1 MAAEREILDKV
12 GKYNLSEIK
21 IISYRQDKEES
32 LPKTI
37 DIKAI
42 TASLFLNEDILSNTL
57 SGSAIVYDSQ
67 DIRTVFPLTGL
78 ERLSISLNTPG
89 MPGYDMTEDN
99 GIPFQIYKIDKVTK
113 DPTNDIG
120 QFYRI
125 FFCSPEM
132 LNSQITSV
140 SKAYSGPIENA
151 VNDILKNEKYLN
163 SKKPFYFENTATNS
177 KYVIPS
183 LKPLKAINYLATQCV
198 SGKYNNSGYL
208 FYETSKGFHFRSIES
223 LLAING
229 AVARP
234 TRWNFQPQ
242 ITQLQDSKKPE
253 VKDIERRM
261 QTVIKYEF
269 DKPVDTLVNIIDGL
283 YANRLVVHDAFNK
296 TIKTH
301 DYNYIKDFGNGYHTE
316 TTGDGNDADKHI
328 LPNAKFNDTGKGLND
343 YPNSKKMV
351 VTETSKV
358 HNDFEF
364 VPTKDTLPKITSQKA
379 VLKNLSLKLLVYG
392 NTQINAGD
400 IINFTVPVMAPSD
413 KKMANP
419 YTSGRYLVL
428 AIKHTISVETNTHEM
443 TLQCHKDSVRT
454 PYPKE
459 EDALIV
465 GKENNKVINIY
476 KEDSETLYG
485 AI

>member
-67 DIRTVFPLTGL
+67 DIRTIFPLTGL

-242 ITQLQDSKKPE
+242 ITQLQDTKKPE

-301 DYNYIKDFGNGYHTE
+301 DFNYVKEFEKSYHTE
-316 TTGDGNDADKHI
+316 TTGDEYDSKKHV
-328 LPNAKFNDTGKGLND
+328 LPDTQYNDTGKGLNE

-358 HNDFEF
+358 HNDYEF
-364 VPTKDTLPKITSQKA
+364 VPTKETLPKIVSQRKS
-379 VLKNLSLKLLVYG
+379 LQNLNLSMLVYG
-392 NTQINAGD
+392 NTILNAGD
-400 IINFTVPVMAPSD
+400 VIFFNQPLMRPAD
-413 KKMANP
+413 KPIQNP
-419 YTSGRYLVL
+419 YTSGRYLIT
-428 AIKHTISVETNTHEM
+428 AIKHTVSLETGTHEM
-443 TLQCHKDSVRT
+443 TLQCMKDSVRT
-454 PYPKE
+454 PYPIE
-459 EDALIV
+459 SDPLIV
-465 GKENNKVINIY
+465 GKDNRKEINIY
-476 KEDSETLYG
+476 EEDIRTL
-485 AI
+485 

>member
-21 IISYRQDKEES
+21 VISYRQDKEES

-42 TASLFLNEDILSNTL
+42 TASLFLHEDILSNTL
-57 SGSAIVYDSQ
+57 SGSAIVYDTQ
-67 DIRTVFPLTGL
+67 DIRTIFPLTGL
-78 ERLSISLNTPG
+78 ERLSLSLNTPG

-99 GIPFQIYKIDKVTK
+99 GIPFQIYKIDKITK

-120 QFYRI
+120 QFYQI

-132 LNSQITSV
+132 LNNQITSV

-183 LKPLKAINYLATQCV
+183 LKPLKAINYLSTQCV

-208 FYETSKGFHFRSIES
+208 FYETSKGFNFRSIES
-223 LLAING
+223 LLASNG

-242 ITQLQDSKKPE
+242 ITQLQDTKKPE

-269 DKPVDTLVNIIDGL
+269 DKPVDTLVNIMDGL

-301 DYNYIKDFGNGYHTE
+301 DYNYIQDFGNGYHTE
-316 TTGDGNDADKHI
+316 TIGDGNDADKHI
-328 LPNAKFNDTGKGLND
+328 LPNAKFNDTGKGLSE

-358 HNDFEF
+358 HNDYEF
-364 VPTKDTLPKITSQKA
+364 VPTKDTLPKITSQRA
-379 VLKNLSLKLLVYG
+379 VLRNLSLKLLVYG

-400 IINFTVPVMAPSD
+400 IINFTVPIMAPSD

-454 PYPKE
+454 PYPRE

-465 GKENNKVINIY
+465 GKENDKLFNIY
-476 KEDSETLYG
+476 KEDERI
-485 AI
+485 A